1 VGDGLFITFE
11 GGEGSG
17 KTTQIKLLTKR
28 LRESGAKVTTTLEPG
43 GTPLGVAIRRHL
55 VTKTSDQPT
64 PRAELLLYAADR
76 AHHVETVIKPALAK
90 GEIVICDRYLDATCA
105 YQGWG
110 RGIDKELIDKLN
122 MVATEG
128 LFPLRTLWLDIEPTL
143 GVKRSLSRTD
153 GDGDD
158 NIGDGVGV
166 ESGRE
171 DRFEAEEASFHTRVR
186 EGYEHQLKG
195 DPKRV
200 RRIYGVGSI
209 ETVSKRVWSE
219 LEDIIGSKSG
229 TLLSKSLKS

>member
-1 VGDGLFITFE
+1 VSDGLFITFE

-28 LRESGAKVTTTLEPG
+28 LREVGYEVTTTLEPG

-55 VTKTSDQPT
+55 VTKTCDQPT

-76 AHHVETVIKPALAK
+76 AHHVETVIKPALDR

-128 LFPLRTLWLDIEPTL
+128 LFPLRTLWLDIDPSI
-143 GVKRSLSRTD
+143 GVKRSLVRT
-153 GDGDD
+153 GGF
-158 NIGDGVGV
+158 

-171 DRFEAEEASFHTRVR
+171 DRFEAEETSFHERVR
-186 EGYEHQLKG
+186 EGYGHQLKG
-195 DPKRV
+195 DPERV
-200 RRIYGVGSI
+200 RRIDGVGSI
-209 ETVSKRVWSE
+209 EVVSKRVWSE
-219 LEDIIGSKSG
+219 LEAIIESKS
-229 TLLSKSLKS
+229 TALLSTSLKP